1 MNKKKKLPMFSKMC
15 KPLERI
21 RIWIG
26 IILMTIRNTD
36 SDLNRHENGNSYP
49 DSDRQHF
56 NQKH

>member
-1 MNKKKKLPMFSKMC
+1 MFSKIC
-15 KPLERI
+15 KPFGRI

>member
-1 MNKKKKLPMFSKMC
+1 MFSKIC
-15 KPLERI
+15 KPFGRI

-36 SDLNRHENGNSYP
+36 SDLNRHKNGKSYP

-56 NQKH
+56 H